1 MRNSSGAS
9 ISTIE
14 PQPSCG
20 PGGDGSEEEARPTL
34 VAAPPDW
41 MRRFDSDEAPSHADP
56 SLNDSEDQ
64 FWNEPPR
71 YSVDNLLS
79 LAPLPLK
86 PAPSHLRRWG
96 AKLLFAAV
104 FCAVATL
111 LGFEALS
118 VAHAGDSARAVSGAR
133 EELSSA
139 DSAKSSLRLEIIRQ
153 GFPKFLR

>member
-1 MRNSSGAS
+1 MRNSSGALV
-9 ISTIE
+9 STIE
-14 PQPSCG
+14 PQSSHG

-34 VAAPPDW
+34 VAPPPDW
-41 MRRFDSDEAPSHADP
+41 MRRFDSNEAPSNADP

-86 PAPSHLRRWG
+86 AAPSRLRRWG

-104 FCAVATL
+104 FCAVSTL
-111 LGFEALS
+111 LGFETLS
-118 VAHAGDSARAVSGAR
+118 AVHAGDSARVISGAR
-133 EELSSA
+133 EELSSTS
-139 DSAKSSLRLEIIRQ
+139 SAKSSSRFEIIRQ